1 MPCTLLLGFFR
12 FFYNPRKES
21 IGMLLLFTKLCLTQ
35 ARWETCHL
43 SHRNSG
49 CSITV
54 GENRL
59 LEFANLVLMPEGLTG
74 AHFFL
79 PSLPLCSFHTGALLV
94 LTAAEN
100 FLVPV
105 SVLFYFYSSNNAK
118 SLTTGNHFWK
128 SFRWVKLSG
137 ASCSCLFIIIRK
149 ITKSCSV
156 GTELYLS
163 YPRLWLEWIQSRNIF
178 LTALLIYLFSPC

>member
-1 MPCTLLLGFFR
+1 MLSHMFVNYMTLLKMPCTLLLGFFR

-163 YPRLWLEWIQSRNIF
+163 YPRL
-178 LTALLIYLFSPC
+178 